1 MTPQEQEFRE
11 LFDSIT
17 VQVPGSTTIHAISF
31 DGFKVIAERLLQL
44 GYQRGFSRATEIAH
58 STIEEVL
65 NY

>member
-11 LFDSIT
+11 LFDSVT

-44 GYQRGFSRATEIAH
+44 GYHRGFEKATTIAH
-58 STIEEVL
+58 ETVSEVL